1 MRTLC
6 AAVWRPLGARMR
18 MRTPAQP
25 STADTFLN
33 LCLVLNEVHMRTVKQ
48 LYKRLVR
55 ALHGDDDRP
64 VTLQQLT

>member
-6 AAVWRPLGARMR
+6 AAVWRSLGARMR

-25 STADTFLN
+25 SAADTVLN

-48 LYKRLVR
+48 LHKRLVR
-55 ALHGDDDRP
+55 AMHEDDR
-64 VTLQQLT
+64 LSHRNN